1 MAPSR
6 LCIASASLRWKKER
20 GKSLFGLK
28 RLLCCCFLI
37 ERKCTLLLF
46 TEDEDVDGCICEEI
60 KAPWGMAGVDVAADM
75 MEGGTVAHWYAY
87 GYVTCLFRPA
97 FRRLNEATCPSRYLR
112 SLQGRLPS
120 STATAKLPFMII
132 ARSPREKLIFNRI
145 FVAGFGRTV
154 VCRKVYEIARLW
166 KT

>member
-1 MAPSR
+1 MCAFFAGEGRSVVMGRGDMASSR

-75 MEGGTVAHWYAY
+75 MEGGTESMQWHT
-87 GYVTCLFRPA
+87 GTRMVT
-97 FRRLNEATCPSRYLR
+97 
-112 SLQGRLPS
+112 
-120 STATAKLPFMII
+120 
-132 ARSPREKLIFNRI
+132 
-145 FVAGFGRTV
+145 
-154 VCRKVYEIARLW
+154 
-166 KT
+166 